1 MPTRGVG
8 ALLAAACLFLCSRL
22 GRAGAFLVRAPAPVS
37 LHGAGTC
44 RARGWTAA
52 RRQAAGCRSVKLS
65 ARHDSVSWSE
75 EDEVEV
81 CARIAS
87 SIKRAHARSDA
98 RLQHDDNC
106 VRPPQ
111 DGELFGLMQSV
122 LLKVD
127 ARESMIV
134 ADASTPQNSDAIAQ
148 THLAG
153 GLLGRLAEEDVSPQK
168 VDTRSA
174 PAAET
179 RGAASSRTGSA
190 LEMWQLFVSEDSTYA
205 VRPRL
210 A

>member
-8 ALLAAACLFLCSRL
+8 AMLAAACLFLCSRL

-87 SIKRAHARSDA
+87 SIKRAHARPDA
-98 RLQHDDNC
+98 RLQHNENC

-122 LLKVD
+122 LLKVAHPP
-127 ARESMIV
+127 AR
-134 ADASTPQNSDAIAQ
+134 PW
-148 THLAG
+148 
-153 GLLGRLAEEDVSPQK
+153 
-168 VDTRSA
+168 RSR
-174 PAAET
+174 PSAAT
-179 RGAASSRTGSA
+179 SWWP
-190 LEMWQLFVSEDSTYA
+190 MWQARPLPPRVSLQRRHGS
-205 VRPRL
+205 
-210 A
+210 